1 MNSPSK
7 LKKILVPVAG
17 MAVLV
22 VLLLYMTGVFTGGKI
37 PPGATDARVSAPP
50 PPATATV
57 SVEDIIEYYEA
68 VGTVRPRTET
78 QIEAQVTGRILQYH
92 VSPGTQVV
100 KGQML
105 IQLDSSQLNAQVE
118 ESAQGLVSAR
128 AMHEQAKQ
136 GLEQAKAA
144 FDEAAKAYQRVKT
157 YYASEAATQQDL
169 ERAESAYLQ
178 AQAGVRQAEDGVKGA
193 RAGVVR
199 AQTVVDQ
206 RQISKEY
213 TQITAPTD
221 GEVVKRLA
229 EKGDLA
235 WPGKPLLVIQTRS
248 QLRLEAV
255 VREGLIS
262 HVRIGTPLEI
272 AIDSMD
278 LIIEGTVEE
287 IVPSAD
293 PITRTFLVKV
303 DLPQMPGMFPGMF
316 GRLMIPAVTRSVVA
330 APKSA
335 IERTGQLEMV
345 TIQEDGIW
353 KKVFV
358 KTGKALGPN
367 RVEVLSGLKG
377 GETIG
382 VAGGENG

>member
-1 MNSPSK
+1 MSSPSK
-7 LKKILVPVAG
+7 LKKVAVPLVG
-17 MAVLV
+17 MAFLI
-22 VLLLYMTGVFTGGKI
+22 LLMLYMTGMFTGGKI
-37 PPGATDARVSAPP
+37 PPGIVDAKASAPAP
-50 PPATATV
+50 KATATAV
-57 SVEDIIEYYEA
+57 VEDIEEYYEA

-78 QIEAQVTGRILQYH
+78 QIEAQVSGRILQYY
-92 VSPGTQVV
+92 VSPGTQVQ
-100 KGQML
+100 KGQVL
-105 IQLDSSQLNAQVE
+105 IQLESSQLNAQVE
-118 ESAQGLVSAR
+118 EATQSLVSAR

-136 GLEQAKAA
+136 ALAQATAA
-144 FDEAAKAYQRVKT
+144 FDEATKAYQRVKT
-157 YYASEAATQQDL
+157 YFASEAATQQDL

-178 AQAGVRQAEDGVKGA
+178 AQAGVRQAEDGIKA
-193 RAGVVR
+193 AQAGVVR
-199 AQTVVDQ
+199 AQKVVDQ
-206 RQISKEY
+206 RQISQGY
-213 TQITAPTD
+213 TQITASTD

-262 HVRIGTPLEI
+262 HVRIGAPLEI

-278 LIIEGTVEE
+278 LVIEGIVEE

-303 DLPQMPGMFPGMF
+303 DLPQTQGMFPGMF
-316 GRLMIPAVTRSVVA
+316 GRLMIPASTRSVVA
-330 APKSA
+330 VPKSA

-345 TIQEDGIW
+345 TVQEGGIW

-358 KTGKALGPN
+358 KTGKALDADK
-367 RVEVLSGLKG
+367 VEVLSGLEG
-377 GETIG
+377 GEIIG
-382 VAGGENG
+382 VRGGENG

>member
-1 MNSPSK
+1 MSSQSK
-7 LKKILVPVAG
+7 AKKIIGPVIG
-17 MAVLV
+17 LAVLV
-22 VLLLYMTGVFTGGKI
+22 LLMLYMTGVFAGGKI
-37 PPGATDARVSAPP
+37 PPGGVDAKVSEPAPE
-50 PPATATV
+50 ATATV

-78 QIEAQVTGRILQYH
+78 RIEAQATGRILQYN
-92 VSPGTQVV
+92 VSPGAQVD
-100 KGQML
+100 KGQVL
-105 IQLDSSQLNAQVE
+105 IQLDSDQLNAQVE
-118 ESAQGLVSAR
+118 EAAQGLVSAR

-136 GLEQAKAA
+136 ALEQAKAA

-157 YYASEAATQQDL
+157 YFASEAATQQQL
-169 ERAESAYLQ
+169 EQAESAYLQ
-178 AQAGVRQAEDGVKGA
+178 AQAGVRQAEDGVKAA
-193 RAGVVR
+193 RAGVAR
-199 AQTVVDQ
+199 AQKVVDQ
-206 RQISKEY
+206 RMIAKGY
-213 TQITAPTD
+213 TTITAPTD

-262 HVRIGTPLEI
+262 RVRIGTPLEI

-293 PITRTFLVKV
+293 SVTRTFLVKV
-303 DLPQMPGMFPGMF
+303 DLPQTQGMFPGMF
-316 GRLMIPAVTRSVVA
+316 GRLMIPASTRSVVA
-330 APKSA
+330 VPKSA

-345 TIQEDGIW
+345 TVREGGIW

-358 KTGKALGPN
+358 KTGKPLGGGK
-367 RVEVLSGLKG
+367 VEVLSGLEG
-377 GETIG
+377 GETVG
-382 VAGGENG
+382 VRGGENG